1 MSNNDFTVS
10 LIATLNKQLSRQQIK
25 KDLKTLDNS
34 LYVKIISKL
43 AITLSRKQLNKD
55 LKKLNNLYLQIGAG
69 VKTDKNT
76 KEKLQTQIRQLQQN
90 LEELQLK
97 VGVKK
102 ADSTNVKKSV
112 YSTIKEAQQYAKGN
126 KIKFDVEVRKE
137 KAINDILY
145 IGKKYSKLF
154 SNVAATQKYE
164 NLLASS
170 YSISD
175 EEQLKSVRN
184 QISAF
189 TSELKANGLATES
202 TGAKW
207 QKLINRAKELFSAAT
222 VVSTIF
228 TQAKKSISTFLQ
240 LDTAM
245 TNLYKVQNDITGRDQ
260 FSGLLSKW
268 NRLAQNLAVTT
279 ESLIS
284 SMEAWSKIGFDLDM
298 SEQLAQITAIF
309 EKTAEISNEKATS
322 TLISAAQAFTEI
334 DDLGVDDYVERVEA
348 VGNKINAIGN
358 RYAIDSEGIAD
369 GLQNASAA
377 LKIAGNDLNETI
389 SLITATNK
397 IYQSPEEGSNM
408 LKVASMR
415 LRGQADVLQEMG
427 EETEGVSTDITKI
440 QHQIYELTGNRVN
453 IFADTDNL
461 KSTYQILVEIGE
473 IFDSLNDRQQ
483 ADLLAMMFG
492 GQRSGA
498 GAALLLNYEELEK
511 IKNDSMHAAD
521 SMAEEYSKYM
531 ESAEAHITIFQEKL
545 TETYSAFMSG
555 DRVKAMADIG
565 SYILDWVNSTDLLH
579 HSILA
584 IMALGIGKGITTVG
598 AAIAAAAKQYSTLGN
613 AFQQVKNLP
622 VNTLRTDAL
631 EDIGE
636 ATKNLTEKNLRLLL
650 SQEQL
655 GYNDK
660 IRILKMHHL
669 SEEEANAALEKM
681 GLIAVT
687 KSQSVAN
694 IEETATTFTLG
705 GAISSLKVKMVSL
718 GATIK
723 GFFLSNPIT
732 ATLTILTTAFSIFT
746 TIMSKVKQSSEKAA
760 EALENAK
767 STALK
772 FKDAISDIRSESQKT
787 AEDAKEIA
795 EAYAKLAQG
804 VNISTNEN
812 MKLTN
817 KDYDEFLDLNNQ
829 LAKLFPQLTKG
840 YDENGNAILNLGGSV
855 ESITGKIAALVE
867 QQERLS
873 KIEIRKNIESYV
885 NGDGENGGQM
895 KVIEGL
901 DENLAEAEK
910 KLNDFEQSLDAIM
923 NGRRYGSYVTN
934 GNLKEAKA
942 DFKEAFGLTEEE
954 LEAAII
960 NVGRTGAATYRFDFG
975 KLEIDESRKQ
985 EIIESYNSFYK
996 QLHDN
1001 VLYAQSELQNAN
1013 SELSSMMLL
1022 WTEGEFTYLNN
1033 DEAVQTLIR
1042 HMVGNIDWNTLDI
1055 SNFAEAK
1062 QWIQD
1067 NILRTINSISKDD
1080 KERMSEA
1087 INKLFAL
1094 DLSTLT
1100 PRQSKEL
1107 VDQYIESIAEALGK
1121 NDVLELKAQLG
1132 FEDTDTIARNY
1143 NKVIQSAAEKF
1154 SGVSLYHRSDN
1165 SEAPDTVTGNQ
1176 HAEID
1181 SESKAILEQERAALE
1196 AFAEENSINTQ
1207 DEIAFWNQCLEE
1219 SETREEAME
1228 KYLAEY
1234 KKFADDTLAPTI
1246 SSSISQIATQL
1257 EPQFTELGRLYNE
1270 IFRTDDKGN
1279 EIFSLDSIDNAA
1291 LESLRKSFAEIGEE
1305 TGVTFDP
1312 ARLEPFFAILTDGS
1326 SESWEVKQAFNDLA
1340 TAYLYS
1346 TGTLEQLND
1355 ETANAIRKQL
1365 EQMGVTN
1372 ASAIVADAL
1381 RVKNEELALSKEY
1394 LARYSKELSEAT
1406 DSEVL
1411 AFMAEQAEAGSCGS
1425 VLAALQLQ
1433 KLLVNGTILDTETDI
1448 DNVMTL
1454 AKAAGIAT
1462 TSLSKF
1468 AALKDEY
1475 EKARENFKT
1484 AETGLDKVAALKDM
1498 AGIWIRMETAKRQF
1512 EDEVSSFKPDP
1523 VSIEYKAPDSSK
1535 SEASSSA
1542 AKQAETDWKNLLD
1555 KETDLLEKQL
1565 AANVITFREYTDKR
1579 RQIIEDYYRDGKIK
1593 AEDYYGALESMYN
1606 HRLSLYDRVVN
1617 AVTGRI
1623 DDEIDKLKDQKE
1635 ETEKSY
1641 QARIDAIQEEIDAL
1655 NKANDARQKQI
1666 DLEKAQYEAE
1676 RARNQRVNKVY
1687 DGEQFIYE
1695 ADMENVRDA
1704 EDDLADKEFQL
1715 NISRL
1720 ETQIESLKAEMENA
1734 TKSLDN
1740 QIDALEAYKDKW
1752 NEISGIYQEQQ
1763 DRLLAAEIMGAEWER
1778 DILSGRLDT
1787 LQSFTEQYIALQQA
1801 QADAAVNA
1809 ARIKVEAEAGN
1820 AAGGNVGS
1828 VNTGGNGGNLNT
1840 DSNGSLLEQTFETIA
1855 GKLNEGAA
1863 GAAKTFITSLKEAQI
1878 SVKKNKG
1885 IAGDGLYYVKK
1896 YASGTDHAKK
1906 GLNLVGEDGTE
1917 TFIDNDGNVSLVT
1930 KPTLIPMEGGEVVK
1944 NAEETKAMLDSG
1956 NLEPVPEKQST
1967 EMQSLL
1973 QRIRNM
1979 PLSDFNFQSI
1989 IKPLEGVMHRLNIDF
2004 SPVLNGPESINIVQ
2018 NNTINCPNVT
2028 NNSGAE
2034 YIIKEL
2040 KRLPLDTIQFS
2051 HRRH

>member
-1 MSNNDFTVS
+1 MSNNDFTVNV
-10 LIATLNKQLSRQQIK
+10 IAALNKQLSKQRLK
-25 KDLKTLDNS
+25 NDLKTLDNF
-34 LYVKIISKL
+34 LYVKIITKL
-43 AITLSRKQLNKD
+43 AITLSRKQLDKD

-76 KEKLQTQIRQLQQN
+76 RQKLQEQIKQLQQN
-90 LEELQLK
+90 LDALQLK
-97 VGVKK
+97 VDVIK
-102 ADSTNVKKSV
+102 ADSSDVKSSV
-112 YSTIKEAQQYAKGN
+112 SSAIKEAQQYVNAN
-126 KIKFDVEVRKE
+126 KIKMEIEVRKE
-137 KAINDILY
+137 ETVNDILH
-145 IGKKYSKLF
+145 IGRQYSKLF

-164 NLLASS
+164 NLL
-170 YSISD
+170 SD
-175 EEQLKSVRN
+175 SHLIANEEQLESVRSR
-184 QISAF
+184 IAAF
-189 TSELKANGLATES
+189 TSDLKENGLATES

-207 QKLINRAKELFSAAT
+207 RKLTDHAKELFSA
-222 VVSTIF
+222 STIINTIF
-228 TQAKKSISTFLQ
+228 SQVKKSISIFLQ
-240 LDTAM
+240 FDTAM
-245 TNLYKVQNDITGRDQ
+245 TNLYKVQDDITDRDR
-260 FSGLLSKW
+260 FSGLLTKW
-268 NRLAQNLAVTT
+268 NKLAQSLALTT
-279 ESLIS
+279 KSLIS
-284 SMEAWSKIGFDLDM
+284 SIEAWSKLGFDLNM
-298 SEQLAQITAIF
+298 SEQLARITAVF
-309 EKTAEISNEKATS
+309 EKTTEISNEKAAS
-322 TLISAAQAFTEI
+322 TLISAAQTFTEI
-334 DDLGVDDYVERVEA
+334 DSFGVDDYVKRVEA
-348 VGNKINAIGN
+348 VGDKINAIGN
-358 RYAIDSEGIAD
+358 KYAISSESLSD
-369 GLQNASAA
+369 GLQNTSAA
-377 LKIAGNDLNETI
+377 LKMAGNDLNETI
-389 SLITATNK
+389 SLITAANQ
-397 IYQSPEEGSNM
+397 IYRNSEESSDM
-408 LKVASMR
+408 LKIAAAR

-910 KLNDFEQSLDAIM
+910 KLNDFEATFNAIM
-923 NGRRYGSYVTN
+923 NGKKVDELFGIGN
-934 GNLKEAKA
+934 GDKA
-942 DFKEAFGLTEEE
+942 IKDFYKEAFGLTEKE
-954 LEAAII
+954 LKAAIVREGKLGTPI
-960 NVGRTGAATYRFDFG
+960 YHFDFG

-1100 PRQSKEL
+1100 PRQAKEL

-1154 SGVSLYHRSDN
+1154 SGVSLYHRADN

-1176 HAEID
+1176 HAKID

-1219 SETREEAME
+1219 SETKEEAME
-1228 KYLAEY
+1228 KYLASAFTGDVAESIVP
-1234 KKFADDTLAPTI
+1234 DIT
-1246 SSSISQIATQL
+1246 SSISTIAAQL
-1257 EPQFTELGRLYNE
+1257 EPQFTELGKLYNE
-1270 IFRTDDKGN
+1270 IFQADEKGN

-1305 TGVTFDP
+1305 IGVSFDP
-1312 ARLEPFFAILTDGS
+1312 EKLEPFFEVLTDGS
-1326 SESWEVKQAFNDLA
+1326 STADDVQSAFNDLA

-1346 TGTLEQLND
+1346 TGTLEQLNN
-1355 ETANAIRKQL
+1355 ETANAIEKQL

-1372 ASAIVADAL
+1372 AEEIVAEAL

-1394 LARYSKELSEAT
+1394 LAENGKELTQAT

-1411 AFMAEQAEAGSCGS
+1411 AFLVEQAEADNCGAA
-1425 VLAALQLQ
+1425 LAALQLK
-1433 KLLVNGTILDTETDI
+1433 KLLVNGTLLDTETDI
-1448 DNVMTL
+1448 NNVMRL
-1454 AKAAGIAT
+1454 AQTAGIAT
-1462 TSLSKF
+1462 ESLAQLIPLKAAYEEAEKKGNVMTASNIALVMGKLKQDFQNEVNNFELTPGDIKF
-1468 AALKDEY
+1468 
-1475 EKARENFKT
+1475 
-1484 AETGLDKVAALKDM
+1484 
-1498 AGIWIRMETAKRQF
+1498 
-1512 EDEVSSFKPDP
+1512 
-1523 VSIEYKAPDSSK
+1523 KAPDSSK
-1535 SEASSSA
+1535 SAASSSA
-1542 AKQAETDWKNLLD
+1542 AKQAETDWKSLLD

-1593 AEDYYGALESMYN
+1593 AEDYYDALESMYN

-1655 NKANDARQKQI
+1655 NKANDARKAQI

-1676 RARNQRVNKVY
+1676 RARSQRVNRTY
-1687 DGEQFIYE
+1687 DGSQFIYE
-1695 ADMENVRDA
+1695 ADMDAVRDA
-1704 EDDLADKEFQL
+1704 EETLADKEIQL

-1720 ETQIESLKAEMENA
+1720 ETQIELLKEEMENA

-1740 QIDALEAYKDKW
+1740 QIDALEAYKGKW
-1752 NEISGIYQEQQ
+1752 NEISGVYQEQQ

-1778 DILSGRLDT
+1778 DVLNGRLDT

-1809 ARIKVEAEAGN
+1809 ARIKAEAET
-1820 AAGGNVGS
+1820 GGNVGNTNTDIKDDN
-1828 VNTGGNGGNLNT
+1828 VNTSNHGG
-1840 DSNGSLLEQTFETIA
+1840 SFEQIFETMA
-1855 GKLNEGAA
+1855 GKLSEGAA
-1863 GAAKTFITSLKEAQI
+1863 RTVKTFVTSLKEEQI
-1878 SVKKNKG
+1878 SVKKNKS
-1885 IAGDGLYYVKK
+1885 IAGGSLYHAKK
-1896 YASGTDHAKK
+1896 YASGTDHARK
-1906 GLNLVGEDGTE
+1906 GLNLVGEEGTE

-1930 KPTLIPMEGGEVVK
+1930 RPTLIPMEGGEVVK
-1944 NAEETKAMLDSG
+1944 NVEETKAMLDSG

-2034 YIIKEL
+2034 YIMKEL